1 MLFFNLI
8 ALLFRL
14 TMPTFVWVSLY
25 EISGGSSQVAGYEY
39 LSEAGNMDWRLSILI
54 YEAQSLIWLLGL
66 EVQISQQYENQSL
79 IWQFGLGVWHI
90 LKYEVQ
96 SLIWQFG
103 LEIEIF
109 QKIWSPIFNMA
120 VWTGDWD
127 IPRNMKPNLQF
138 GSLDW
143 RLRYPKILSPVFN
156 LGICA
161 GGWDIPKIW
170 KPVFNLEIGAGD
182 WDIPI
187 N

>member
-1 MLFFNLI
+1 
-8 ALLFRL
+8 
-14 TMPTFVWVSLY
+14 
-25 EISGGSSQVAGYEY
+25 
-39 LSEAGNMDWRLSILI
+39 
-54 YEAQSLIWLLGL
+54 
-66 EVQISQQYENQSL
+66 
-79 IWQFGLGVWHI
+79 
-90 LKYEVQ
+90 
-96 SLIWQFG
+96 
-103 LEIEIF
+103 
-109 QKIWSPIFNMA
+109 MA

-127 IPRNMKPNLQF
+127 IPKNMKPNLQF
-138 GSLDW
+138 DSLDW